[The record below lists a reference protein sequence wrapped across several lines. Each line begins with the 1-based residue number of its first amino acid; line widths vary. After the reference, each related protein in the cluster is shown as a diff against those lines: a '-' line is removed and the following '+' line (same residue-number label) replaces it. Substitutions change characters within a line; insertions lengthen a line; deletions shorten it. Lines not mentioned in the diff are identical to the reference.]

1 MGKLQEAGL
10 IKAVDVR
17 EHRIKEI
24 YRSAAPEDQVEIKKH
39 EMEEPCSASG
49 NCLKPSENPVI
60 TQKKPIKQADP
71 TKQDHASAT
80 PDLRQQFKKTDKE
93 GNVVKDENGNDELAS
108 TRSYYDTILS
118 GASGA
123 RMGLTDSKRSNLK
136 SAFASKLAAYGL

>member
-49 NCLKPSENPVI
+49 NCLKPTENPVI

-71 TKQDHASAT
+71 AKEDHASAD
-80 PDLRQQFKKTDKE
+80 PDLRQQFKKMDKE
-93 GNVVKDENGNDELAS
+93 GNVVKDEAGNDELAS
-108 TRSYYDTILS
+108 TSTYYDTILKGRNKALS
-118 GASGA
+118 GLSD
-123 RMGLTDSKRSNLK
+123 TKRTNLRT
-136 SAFASKLAAYGL
+136 